1 MPSKAPRES
10 RSQPPRKRSFG
21 TARRVPLKKP
31 LTVVDPWSA
40 RRGAA
45 RLQRGGTA
53 AVSFVGRLLLLLV
66 PASITKGGEIGEG
79 GGQAASG
86 ASAASCTAPAAAAL
100 ASPWT
105 RRRSQRLRHIRGDA
119 VSGAQLAVDGG
130 GGLSGYSLSDLI

>member
-31 LTVVDPWSA
+31 LTVADPWSA

-45 RLQRGGTA
+45 RLQRRGTA

-79 GGQAASG
+79 GKQAAS
-86 ASAASCTAPAAAAL
+86 APPRAA
-100 ASPWT
+100 
-105 RRRSQRLRHIRGDA
+105 RRRQLQLWLRHGRGDA
-119 VSGAQLAVDGG
+119 VSGFAIYAATQSAAH
-130 GGLSGYSLSDLI
+130 SWRSTAAARYRATPSLI